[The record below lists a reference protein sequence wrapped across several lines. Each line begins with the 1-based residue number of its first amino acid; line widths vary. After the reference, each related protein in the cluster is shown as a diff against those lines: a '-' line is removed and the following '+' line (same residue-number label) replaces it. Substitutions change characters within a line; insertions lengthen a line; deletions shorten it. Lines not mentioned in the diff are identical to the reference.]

1 MPRNRSKVAPQY
13 SVRPGRH
20 PERVRPSTSSGRTSR
35 RIRIGIVGCGTIGGE
50 LAGWIHTHLKN
61 KARLGALYDLTP
73 SQSNRLEK
81 SLSLSSV
88 SVASLD
94 ELVAKSDLVV
104 EAASVEAVPLVAKR
118 VLRKGKDLLVM
129 SVGGLAR
136 NQGLIAL
143 AQEHGSRIYI
153 PSGAIGGLDA
163 VKGAA
168 LSKIDTAVLTTRK
181 APEALADAP
190 YWKVRQK
197 EWQAI
202 SEETVLFEGNV
213 TEAIRLFPKN
223 INVSAALQLAAPD
236 VDWKVKIVA
245 VPGLRRNMHE
255 IRVEGESGKMV
266 FQMENL
272 PAPGNPKTSYL
283 AVLSAKALLDQ
294 ILSSV
299 KIGS

>member
-1 MPRNRSKVAPQY
+1 MPSRKFSRESLPNRK
-13 SVRPGRH
+13 RP
-20 PERVRPSTSSGRTSR
+20 RVS
-35 RIRIGIVGCGTIGGE
+35 IGIVGCGTIGGE

-61 KARLGALYDLTP
+61 KARLAALYDLNP

-88 SVASLD
+88 SVVSLE

-104 EAASVEAVPLVAKR
+104 EAASVEAVPLVAKK
-118 VLRKGKDLLVM
+118 VLQKGKDLLVM

-136 NQGLIAL
+136 NQGLITL
-143 AQEHGSRIYI
+143 AQEHGCRIYI

-181 APEALADAP
+181 APETLADAP
-190 YWKVRQK
+190 YWKERKK

-202 SEETVLFEGNV
+202 SKETVLFEGNA

-223 INVSAALQLAAPD
+223 INVSATVQLAAPD
-236 VDWKVKIVA
+236 ADWKVKIIA

-266 FQMENL
+266 FRMENL

-283 AVLSAKALLDQ
+283 AVLSAKSLLEE
-294 ILSSV
+294 IFSSV
-299 KIGS
+299 RVGS

>member
-1 MPRNRSKVAPQY
+1 MSRKKRS
-13 SVRPGRH
+13 
-20 PERVRPSTSSGRTSR
+20 RVS
-35 RIRIGIVGCGTIGGE
+35 IGIVGCGTIGSE

-61 KARLGALYDLTP
+61 KARLEALYDLNP
-73 SQSNRLEK
+73 SQSNRLKE
-81 SLSLSSV
+81 SLSLTSV
-88 SVASLD
+88 SVVSL
-94 ELVAKSDLVV
+94 EQLAAKSDLVI
-104 EAASVEAVPLVAKR
+104 EAASVGAVPLVAKE
-118 VLRKGKDLLVM
+118 VLQKGKDLFVM
-129 SVGGLAR
+129 SVGGLLQ

-143 AQEHGSRIYI
+143 AQEHGCRIYI

-190 YWKVRQK
+190 YWKEKQK
-197 EWQAI
+197 EWRAI

-236 VDWKVKIVA
+236 ADWKVKIVA
-245 VPGLRRNMHE
+245 VPGLCRNMHE

-283 AVLSAKALLDQ
+283 AVLSAKALLEN
-294 ILSSV
+294 LFSTV
-299 KIGS
+299 RVGS

>member
-1 MPRNRSKVAPQY
+1 LS
-13 SVRPGRH
+13 
-20 PERVRPSTSSGRTSR
+20 

-61 KARLGALYDLTP
+61 KARLGALYDLNP
-73 SQSNRLEK
+73 SQSKRLDEFLSLN
-81 SLSLSSV
+81 SLSVGSM
-88 SVASLD
+88 
-94 ELVAKSDLVV
+94 EQLVAKSDLVI
-104 EAASVEAVPLVAKR
+104 EAASIEAVPLVAKE
-118 VLRKGKDLLVM
+118 VLQKGKDLFVM
-129 SVGGLAR
+129 SVGGLLQ

-143 AQEHGSRIYI
+143 AQEHGCRIYI

-168 LSKIDTAVLTTRK
+168 LSKIATAVLTTRK

-190 YWKVRQK
+190 YWKEKQK

-236 VDWKVKIVA
+236 ADWKVKIVA

-283 AVLSAKALLDQ
+283 AVLSAKALLEN
-294 ILSSV
+294 LFSTV
-299 KIGS
+299 RLGS